1 MLGLAISATIIAVIF
16 KHYDL
21 SLYLSIDG
29 FNHYHQQILDF
40 EQAHLAEFTIIY
52 IISYIVLIACCILE
66 PFYLIYSL
74 DLFMVQLLG
83 FCWLYFVI

>member
-1 MLGLAISATIIAVIF
+1 MNKNLYKIIGLVITATIIAVVF

-40 EQAHLAEFTIIY
+40 EQNHLLEFTFVY
-52 IISYIVLIACCILE
+52 IIS
-66 PFYLIYSL
+66 
-74 DLFMVQLLG
+74 
-83 FCWLYFVI
+83 